1 MSEIDPLLK
10 RAKCS
15 VFKFTLCAAPFYM
28 PTQSSP
34 KDGVLMNESGFKGL
48 EGIQDLKGKILQRDQ
63 SLCCIHWW
71 TKTRNK

>member
-1 MSEIDPLLK
+1 MSEIDLLK

-34 KDGVLMNESGFKGL
+34 KDGVIMNESGFKGL
-48 EGIQDLKGKILQRDQ
+48 
-63 SLCCIHWW
+63 
-71 TKTRNK
+71 

>member
-1 MSEIDPLLK
+1 MSEIDLLK

-34 KDGVLMNESGFKGL
+34 KDGVIMNESGFKGL
-48 EGIQDLKGKILQRDQ
+48 EGIPGPEG
-63 SLCCIHWW
+63 
-71 TKTRNK
+71 